1 MISNGV
7 ELESTAEKSPQ
18 QIFDMPPVP
27 DYRGAGITNV
37 VPSIFLHLART
48 RGSLFSR
55 SSSEIEEKVF
65 TINPGL
71 TPDLESWVPEEVSDA
86 SQIVLL
92 VLDGLGFTQL
102 VRCSDA
108 LSNLPLFSQR
118 RISSVAPT
126 TTATALTSIST
137 GATPATHGLLGY
149 RMRLDGDKV
158 MNSLSW
164 SMSPDSDSRA
174 PKPEDVQSKIPFL
187 NFWPKVVT
195 KAQYQHTGF
204 TKAHLRNTQIFD
216 YRLPSTMVDHVE
228 ELLRGGEAFVY
239 AYYEGIDTVAHEYG
253 LRDCYLEELRFVD
266 YLLGRLVSSLP
277 RGALLLVTSDHGQ
290 VEVPAAPIELDER
303 ILEST
308 RVLSG
313 EGRFRWLHLK
323 GGHLDKV
330 VEICNE
336 LYGSDAW
343 VVTRDQLIQGG
354 YYGSSAENG
363 FQVSRLGE
371 VALIAK
377 TNVAFYDPLDTGPYN
392 LVCRHG
398 SLTEDELQVPLLSY
412 LA

>member
-1 MISNGV
+1 MSNGV
-7 ELESTAEKSPQ
+7 ELESTARMSPPQ
-18 QIFDMPPVP
+18 TFDMPPVP
-27 DYRGAGITNV
+27 NYQGAGIANV
-37 VPSIFLHLART
+37 VPSIFLNLART
-48 RGSLFSR
+48 RGSLFGRSR
-55 SSSEIEEKVF
+55 SEIEEKVY

-71 TPDLESWVPEEVSDA
+71 TPDLESWVPKEVSMA
-86 SQIVLL
+86 TQIVLV
-92 VLDGLGFTQL
+92 VLDGLGSTQL
-102 VRCSDA
+102 ARCSDA
-108 LSNLPLFSQR
+108 LSSLAVFSQR

-158 MNSLSW
+158 MNSLTW
-164 SMSPDSDSRA
+164 SIPTDSNWRA
-174 PKPEDVQSKIPFL
+174 PKPEDVQPKIPFL
-187 NFWPKVVT
+187 NFRPKVVT
-195 KAQYQHTGF
+195 KAQYLNTGF
-204 TKAHLRNTQIFD
+204 TKAHLRNTEMFD

-228 ELLRGGEAFVY
+228 ELLHGGEAFVY

-277 RGALLLVTSDHGQ
+277 QGALLLVTSDHGQ

-313 EGRFRWLHLK
+313 EGRFRWLHVK
-323 GGHLDKV
+323 SGHIDKV
-330 VEICNE
+330 VELSNE
-336 LYGSDAW
+336 LYGRDAW

-363 FQVSRLGE
+363 FEVSRLGE

-392 LVCRHG
+392 LVSRHG